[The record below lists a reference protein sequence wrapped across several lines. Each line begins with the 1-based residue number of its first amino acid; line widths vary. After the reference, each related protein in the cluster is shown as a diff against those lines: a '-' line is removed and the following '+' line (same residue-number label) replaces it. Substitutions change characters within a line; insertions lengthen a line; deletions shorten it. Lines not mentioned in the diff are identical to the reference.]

1 MDNYEANLRVQLLM
15 TNNVL
20 ATLSDMN
27 KDDQAVK
34 ALWNINSNIADGLR
48 SELAACLK
56 TQERIEAGNSPVI
69 PPYVS
74 PLSKVDSIETM
85 DYSLKTNDGEYETF
99 MNKAGLYSVWR
110 NGQAWLGPSDT
121 CGNGYQLSLLA
132 LIEILDH
139 KCKYYSDLAIK
150 AVK

>member
-74 PLSKVDSIETM
+74 PLSTLEGLTGLG
-85 DYSLKTNDGEYETF
+85 YSLKTCDGKYETF
-99 MNKAGLYSVWR
+99 MGNSGMYSVRR
-110 NGQAWLGPSDT
+110 NGESWLGTTDT
-121 CGNGYQLSLLA
+121 CGNGYQLSLLQM
-132 LIEILDH
+132 IEKLDH

-150 AVK
+150 AAK

>member
-1 MDNYEANLRVQLLM
+1 MNNYEANLRVQLLM
-15 TNNVL
+15 ANSTL
-20 ATLSDMN
+20 ATLERMDHSNDG
-27 KDDQAVK
+27 VRT
-34 ALWNINSNIADGLR
+34 LWNITSELADALR

-74 PLSKVDSIETM
+74 PMSKVDDIETM
-85 DYSLKTNDGEYETF
+85 DYLLKTSDGKYETF

-139 KCKYYSDLAIK
+139 NCKYYSDLAIK
-150 AVK
+150 GNK